1 MDQIGLF
8 LLFCK
13 MLLSSA
19 VYEFLMSH
27 DFYLLH
33 YQIFHLKQYFIKKSI
48 LYSTNKMP
56 LTQKNSAVMSC
67 HCQSIVIK
75 FNEFS
80 HYSISNSNFFLFN
93 FPVTHLYIVK
103 SIFICNELSYPQ
115 YKISNNNIK
124 GKYK

>member
-1 MDQIGLF
+1 MDQIDLF

-27 DFYLLH
+27 DFYALH
-33 YQIFHLKQYFIKKSI
+33 HQIFHLKQYFIKNSI

-56 LTQKNSAVMSC
+56 LTQKNSVVMSC
-67 HCQSIVIK
+67 YCQSIAIK
-75 FNEFS
+75 FTEFL
-80 HYSISNSNFFLFN
+80 HYSILNTYFFIFN
-93 FPVTHLYIVK
+93 VPVAPLYIVK

-124 GKYK
+124 GKYI